1 MTVDNG
7 DPGANSGSID
17 GTREI
22 TGFITYSGEG
32 FAVVRP
38 AAEVGEHAN
47 PTPAANRRYL
57 RGGLPEIYQEQDF
70 AMRFVGALEGVLDPL
85 VALLDLLPAHF
96 DPELAPLDILDLA
109 TKWLGLEH
117 NEAQPA
123 PQLRSLVLRTA
134 ELGRLRGTRA
144 GVELALKL
152 NFPDLPLRIE
162 DGGGIAWSSN
172 GDLPAPNPPS
182 FVVYCDKAISQEEAA
197 EVARV
202 IESVRPVHV
211 GFRLRIKGPRREAAA
226 ETGDV
231 EGG

>member
-1 MTVDNG
+1 
-7 DPGANSGSID
+7 
-17 GTREI
+17 
-22 TGFITYSGEG
+22 
-32 FAVVRP
+32 
-38 AAEVGEHAN
+38 
-47 PTPAANRRYL
+47 
-57 RGGLPEIYQEQDF
+57 
-70 AMRFVGALEGVLDPL
+70 MRFVGALEAVLDPL
-85 VALLDLLPAHF
+85 VALLDMLAAHF

-123 PQLRSLVLRTA
+123 SQLRNLVMRTA

-144 GVELALKL
+144 GVELALAL

-162 DGGGIAWSSN
+162 DGGGIAWSGSR
-172 GDLPAPNPPS
+172 DLPPPAAPS

-211 GFRLRIKGPRREAAA
+211 GFRLRIKGPRQKNA
-226 ETGDV
+226 TS
-231 EGG
+231 